1 MLKTDNTNENIVLE
15 YLNLMN
21 KLFAKSKDNDSIKK
35 LLLQY
40 ECCIEEIKFNKTFQ
54 SMKVTKI
61 SYQRRIMDLISLIKE
76 YKNKKKLDDKIE
88 LLEKIKSQNVIK
100 FHNTFPV
107 IRSNNKIL

>member
-76 YKNKKKLDDKIE
+76 YKNKKK
-88 LLEKIKSQNVIK
+88 
-100 FHNTFPV
+100 
-107 IRSNNKIL
+107 IR